1 MIFDIT
7 YTTKKRITDKQ
18 AHRLFQ
24 MLQPHIDLRRFARF
38 SAQSIKF
45 EKLEKR
51 EKDPICRKYYRK
63 LSRLKQERA
72 MMYYKR
78 YTNKHLGG
86 IGTPSPNTGEMVV
99 TKEQA
104 TKLTRCFK
112 LK

>member
-1 MIFDIT
+1 M
-7 YTTKKRITDKQ
+7 
-18 AHRLFQ
+18 
-24 MLQPHIDLRRFARF
+24 RRFARF

>member
-86 IGTPSPNTGEMVV
+86 IGVPTPNTGCKVLPTADITSIV
-99 TKEQA
+99 
-104 TKLTRCFK
+104 KL
-112 LK
+112 LQ